1 MIPSTPVQRKANT
14 VSPVLPVVAP
24 DMVVLFKS
32 GETRLSN
39 DEAEALTN
47 WVRHWPDHLQ
57 VSSVSLGGACE
68 TSRAGRLRRLYCLL
82 DLLGQLGV
90 RLKNIRQDGDWARP
104 SRMGSMDDLPMDV
117 VWLQLNQAQSHKKPA
132 LVAVSG
138 SASEMFQRK
147 DKQCTREL

>member
-1 MIPSTPVQRKANT
+1 M
-14 VSPVLPVVAP
+14 VAP

-32 GETRLSN
+32 GEAHLCN
-39 DEAEALTN
+39 DEAEALKN
-47 WVRHWPDHLQ
+47 WVRDWPDHPQ

-68 TSRAGRLRRLYCLL
+68 TSRAGILRRLNCLL

-90 RLKNIRQDGDWARP
+90 PSKNIRQDGDWTRP

-117 VWLQLNQAQSHKKPA
+117 VWLQLNQVQSHKKPA
-132 LVAVSG
+132 LVAVCG